1 MANGKRTKS
10 PNRNKATTTTTTTTT
25 TNNEGQQGGRG
36 DWGKLIKVIIIIIIR
51 IIIMSGMYYM
61 CVIRKEHKRK
71 EKNKID
77 VQTFKKRQSE
87 VNPHGK
93 MFVHC
98 WAWHWAVCLC

>member
-1 MANGKRTKS
+1 
-10 PNRNKATTTTTTTTT
+10 
-25 TNNEGQQGGRG
+25 
-36 DWGKLIKVIIIIIIR
+36 
-51 IIIMSGMYYM
+51 MSGMYCM

-77 VQTFKKRQSE
+77 VQTFKKRQSK